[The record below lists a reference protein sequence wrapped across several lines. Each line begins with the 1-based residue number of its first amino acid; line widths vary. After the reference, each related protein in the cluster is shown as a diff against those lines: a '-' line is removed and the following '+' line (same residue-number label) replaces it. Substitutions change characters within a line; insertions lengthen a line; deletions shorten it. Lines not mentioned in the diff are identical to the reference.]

1 MKSLS
6 ELDQNYKQKSQYFS
20 VDEKINYCN
29 DLIDRFQN
37 IVSKNKA
44 FLSERVKQE
53 FVDIISS
60 AQEEIK
66 NLET

>member
-1 MKSLS
+1 MRSLS
-6 ELDQNYKQKSQYFS
+6 ELDQNYKQKSQHFS
-20 VDEKINYCN
+20 LDEKMDYCN

-37 IVSKNKA
+37 IVSKNRA

-53 FVDIISS
+53 FADIISS

-66 NLET
+66 NLER